1 MTRKRLM
8 NRSPE
13 NAIALIF
20 LLIGLTVMVLGIWQ
34 ILMQ

>member
-1 MTRKRLM
+1 M

-13 NAIALIF
+13 NTIALIF